1 MISSSILEDVQGI
14 CATGS
19 ALLAYYYFD
28 FRDVG
33 KQDRHG
39 LLSSL
44 LLQLCTQSRRGYDFL
59 TSLHATHDN
68 GQKLPSDSDLI
79 QWLKDVLTFPGQQTV
94 YVIVDA
100 LDECP
105 NSFRYPTPREE
116 VLGLFKGLVD
126 LKLPHLRVCV
136 TSRPEIDIENALEP
150 LTSHQMSLHDES
162 GQKEDIRDYI
172 RSVVRSDR
180 KMRRWRGED
189 KELVINTLSE
199 KADGM

>member
-1 MISSSILEDVQGI
+1 LISSSIIEDVQGI

-28 FRDVG
+28 FRDIG

-44 LLQLCTQSRRGYDFL
+44 LLQLCTQSRRGYDIL
-59 TSLHATHDN
+59 STLLATHD
-68 GQKLPSDSDLI
+68 GGSRQPASSMLF
-79 QWLKDVLTFPGQQTV
+79 QGLKDVLTFPGQHTV
-94 YVIVDA
+94 YIIVDA

-105 NSFRYPTPREE
+105 NSSGTPTPREQ
-116 VLGLFKGLVD
+116 VLGLLEQLVD

-136 TSRPEIDIENALEP
+136 TSRPEIDIRDVLGP

-162 GQKEDIRDYI
+162 GQKEDIIDYI
-172 RSVVRSDR
+172 EFVVRSDR
-180 KMRRWRGED
+180 MMRRWRDED
-189 KELVINTLSE
+189 KQVVIDILSE

>member
-1 MISSSILEDVQGI
+1 LISSSIIRDVQGI

-28 FRDVG
+28 FRDIG

-44 LLQLCTQSRRGYDFL
+44 LLQLCTQSRRGYEFL
-59 TSLHATHDN
+59 SSLHATHDD

-116 VLGLFKGLVD
+116 VLGLFEELVE
-126 LKLPHLRVCV
+126 LKLPHLRVCI

-150 LTSHQMSLHDES
+150 LASHWMSLHDES
-162 GQKEDIRDYI
+162 GQKGEILSYLRLIVY
-172 RSVVRSDR
+172 SDS
-180 KMRRWRGED
+180 KIRRWREED

-199 KADGM
+199 KANGM

>member
-1 MISSSILEDVQGI
+1 LISSSILEDVQGI

-105 NSFRYPTPREE
+105 NSVGFPTPREE
-116 VLGLFKGLVD
+116 VLRLFEELVD

-136 TSRPEIDIENALEP
+136 TSRPEIDIEYALEP
-150 LTSHQMSLHDES
+150 FTSHQMSLHDES
-162 GQKEDIRDYI
+162 GQKGDIRDYI
-172 RSVVRSDR
+172 RSVVHSDR
-180 KMRRWRGED
+180 MMRRWREED
-189 KELVINTLSE
+189 KNLVINTLSE
-199 KADGM
+199 RADGM

>member
-1 MISSSILEDVQGI
+1 LISSSIIEDVKLM
-14 CATGS
+14 CENGS
-19 ALLAYYYFD
+19 ASLAYYYFD
-28 FRDVG
+28 FKDVG

-44 LLQLCTQSRRGYDFL
+44 LLQLCTQSRHGYDIL
-59 TSLHATHDN
+59 SSLHATHNN
-68 GQKLPSDSDLI
+68 GQNLPSDSDLI

-94 YVIVDA
+94 YVILDA

-105 NSFRYPTPREE
+105 NSVGFPTPREE
-116 VLGLFKGLVD
+116 VLDLLKELVD

-150 LTSHQMSLHDES
+150 LTSQQMSLHDES
-162 GQKEDIRDYI
+162 GQKGDIISYI
-172 RSVVRSDR
+172 RLVVHSDR
-180 KMRRWRGED
+180 RMRRWREED